1 MSEGVLW
8 CTKQREQARHP
19 CVNTEGALRARG
31 QHTITTF
38 LEGYSGERE
47 RERDG
52 GWQPK
57 RDSILH
63 DRNYSK
69 LMEQSGVTCGAIQ
82 GWTQ

>member
-47 RERDG
+47 REREMEDG
-52 GWQPK
+52 NQKGIRFYTIETTP
-57 RDSILH
+57 
-63 DRNYSK
+63 N
-69 LMEQSGVTCGAIQ
+69 
-82 GWTQ
+82 